1 MAAQRKRSW
10 ERALVT
16 GASAGIGTAY
26 ARALAAQGTHLVLV
40 ARNIE
45 RLEKLAQEC
54 RTDHGVDVEVLPAD
68 LSDQRQL
75 AHVEKPAV
83 RLAAARPS
91 RQHRR
96 HRDIRRV
103 PPAGGCR

>member
-1 MAAQRKRSW
+1 MAARGKRGW

-16 GASAGIGTAY
+16 GASGGIGTAY
-26 ARALAAQGTHLVLV
+26 ARALAAEGTHLVLV
-40 ARNIE
+40 ARNVE

-54 RTDHGVDVEVLPAD
+54 RTNHGVEVDVLPAD
-68 LSDQRQL
+68 LAAQRQL

-83 RLAAARPS
+83 RLSAARPP
-91 RQHRR
+91 RQQRR

-103 PPAGGCR
+103 PPAGGYR